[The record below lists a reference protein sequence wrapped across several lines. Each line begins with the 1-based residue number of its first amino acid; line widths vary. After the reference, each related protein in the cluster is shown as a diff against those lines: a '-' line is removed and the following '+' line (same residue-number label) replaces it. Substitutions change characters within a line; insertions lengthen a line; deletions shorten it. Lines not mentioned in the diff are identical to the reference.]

1 MQEQQENEEPIQP
14 FGVTLI
20 AALTAVVPLVLLLR
34 GEARSVNF
42 LAAVIGV
49 TAGAGLFF
57 QKPWGRWLTI
67 LSYLSMMAL
76 TLVSWH
82 ASLPAF
88 LACVLP
94 TLIVIYLFLPGVRL
108 VFEPKKS

>member
-1 MQEQQENEEPIQP
+1 MQQQQEQEPIQP

-34 GEARSVNF
+34 GEARSANF

-49 TAGAGLFF
+49 AAGAGLFF
-57 QKPWGRWLTI
+57 QKTWGRWLTI
-67 LSYLSMMAL
+67 ASYLTTIVL
-76 TLVSWH
+76 TLIAWH

-88 LACVLP
+88 LACILP
-94 TLIVIYLFLPGVRL
+94 TCIVIYLFLPGVRAI
-108 VFEPKKS
+108 FEAKKS